1 LEDGRGGGVA
11 TYAPGSA
18 SGAKSSISLH
28 EQKMSFSGKEAAEI
42 GAALEEHSI
51 LQQLQSLDFDCE
63 WPGNWDDGE
72 DEEAE
77 RQNSNRWTYTVL
89 RSMILQFPKLAT
101 IRLVVCT

>member
-1 LEDGRGGGVA
+1 MA

-28 EQKMSFSGKEAAEI
+28 EQKMSFSGKEAQEI

-51 LQQLQSLDFDCE
+51 LQQLKSSDFDCE
-63 WPGNWDDGE
+63 WPNWDDGE

-77 RQNSNRWTYTVL
+77 RQNSIRWTYTVCC
-89 RSMILQFPKLAT
+89 AA
-101 IRLVVCT
+101 